1 MVRKLNLLGIDFED
15 WYHPELIKKY
25 HNRESFE
32 PLIVNGID
40 KIIDWLRKNDTY
52 ATFFVV
58 GELLE
63 FKPELLDQ
71 ILEGGHEIA
80 FHTMNHI
87 RLDEPNYKE
96 IFSDDLKRFS
106 ELTNKKSK
114 GFRAPSFSLSKSTSW
129 AIDILESHGYVYD
142 SSIVPVQ
149 TRLYGIKNA
158 QITPYMI
165 SSSLPEKND
174 PSGKLMEFPIL
185 TTNFLTKQIPAGGG
199 FYLRALPQRILS
211 SAIKNINKI
220 DNPATFYIHSWELL
234 PELMPKVSLPFIDR
248 FITYYN
254 INKAPE
260 KMTKIIKEFE
270 FTSFERFISKNKNDS
285 KKYNNSKDFC

>member
-1 MVRKLNLLGIDFED
+1 MKKLNLLGIDFED
-15 WYHPELIKKY
+15 WYHPELIRKHQKQK
-25 HNRESFE
+25 SPE
-32 PLIVNGID
+32 PIIVNGID
-40 KIIDWLRKNDTY
+40 KILDWLRKNDTY